1 MGRTSVISCV
11 GRYQRQAAQRLQLAR
26 TTQPSHQVVRERLPQ
41 RQRMA
46 HSRQLYHK
54 LGHKTTRIFD
64 NATAYQD
71 AVNGLNEWTLLRLS
85 TRLHR
90 RRLVSHAATLIL
102 DRKYR
107 QPPAL
112 TVPALHAYSMSIDG
126 TIRPILGSYLSDTT
140 MYRSIA
146 VISEEDRTAYIQRGM
161 IEEQDLVW
169 SPRASEQAD
178 MGDR

>member
-1 MGRTSVISCV
+1 MYFFYDSSQHFRPQPALGSVVDGSNLSGILCWSISKT
-11 GRYQRQAAQRLQLAR
+11 GSPTTPASADDS
-26 TTQPSHQVVRERLPQ
+26 TQPSSCTKRLPQ

-126 TIRPILGSYLSDTT
+126 PSGLSSARTSRIR
-140 MYRSIA
+140 RC
-146 VISEEDRTAYIQRGM
+146 TA
-161 IEEQDLVW
+161 
-169 SPRASEQAD
+169 P
-178 MGDR
+178 